1 MNDSKDADGFGGDI
15 VAAHYNL
22 QYWRKD
28 NDADDNVNHDAVDM
42 LMSMMVMMIMM
53 MIKHP
58 DHVNDLTEWGG
69 APCAQANRA
78 IPCTSEPKSRAHT
91 MRLPARALGKFQEE
105 LNNVASQASCKF
117 QRSTERQCKNGLVE
131 IATNKKVT
139 TCPPPHAQTS
149 PNPRYP
155 PPQGRES

>member
-69 APCAQANRA
+69 HPVHRP
-78 IPCTSEPKSRAHT
+78 IGPSRA
-91 MRLPARALGKFQEE
+91 P
-105 LNNVASQASCKF
+105 ASQNPVHTRCDYQQERLASSK
-117 QRSTERQCKNGLVE
+117 KNL
-131 IATNKKVT
+131 TM
-139 TCPPPHAQTS
+139 
-149 PNPRYP
+149 
-155 PPQGRES
+155 

>member
-58 DHVNDLTEWGG
+58 DQVNDLTEWGG
-69 APCAQANRA
+69 GTLCTGQSGHPVHQRA
-78 IPCTSEPKSRAHT
+78 KIPCTHDAITSKSAW
-91 MRLPARALGKFQEE
+91 Q
-105 LNNVASQASCKF
+105 V
-117 QRSTERQCKNGLVE
+117 
-131 IATNKKVT
+131 
-139 TCPPPHAQTS
+139 
-149 PNPRYP
+149 PR
-155 PPQGRES
+155 RT